1 MNQKQDNL
9 HHRWLFNV
17 IGLGVCW
24 FTLWLGFTVLY
35 LFNSLVIGLQLI
47 AITPLYYFL
56 FDLHPLHNQ
65 VRTGTFNKVKVITAL
80 TKYLH
85 RKFNMFWGNFIADL
99 VGILY
104 AMWQMALNGFC
115 LLFLDT
121 FIWRC
126 QHDPEE
132 TLLQQKEQIN
142 TRYVTAI
149 QEYEQLDFEAFVEQ
163 EINLLESHREKDLL
177 RKNLMYRRFQYI
189 KRLNT
194 ANKFTSVERYYKPT
208 STELKLTNNMLVN
221 AQKRGIGGNHDTD
234 NERT

>member
-1 MNQKQDNL
+1 MNQKQASL
-9 HHRWLFNV
+9 HQRWLSNV
-17 IGLGVCW
+17 IGLVVCW
-24 FTLWLGFTVLY
+24 FSLWLGFTVLY
-35 LFNSLVIGLQLI
+35 LFNSLVIGIQLI

-104 AMWQMALNGFC
+104 AMWQMTLNGFC

-121 FIWRC
+121 FLWRC

-132 TLLQQKEQIN
+132 ILLQQKGQIK
-142 TRYVTAI
+142 TRYVEAI
-149 QEYEQLDFEAFVEQ
+149 EEYGQRDFETFIEQ
-163 EINLLESHREKDLL
+163 EVNLLESPREKDLL
-177 RKNLMYRRFQYI
+177 RKNLTFLRFQYI

-208 STELKLTNNMLVN
+208 DTELKLTDSMLIN
-221 AQKRGIGGNHDTD
+221 AQKKGNRG
-234 NERT
+234 ES